1 MEDLDK
7 ALCRA
12 QEIFL
17 GELSDETDEEL
28 HDLLPPLV
36 EAGYVKESGHS
47 PTGFFWAF
55 TRSGVKRGKELDCL

>member
-12 QEIFL
+12 HEIFL

-28 HDLLPPLV
+28 HDLLLLLV

-47 PTGFFWAF
+47 PTGSFWAF